1 MLKSM
6 RNFVAQCFWH
16 FKNTSWIRR
25 WIKRWN
31 AIFYHGP
38 RLIKIFVC
46 HKKDENQFFLKI
58 YLWTPFWTIF
68 FFTWF
73 ICMLSINHQNL
84 VINETQYLDW
94 SLQRLAIFK
103 NKNKNSCVKRLVS
116 WLSSCHDPCSIM
128 LAWSQLVVVAKP
140 WRCTTQQTC

>member
-1 MLKSM
+1 ME
-6 RNFVAQCFWH
+6 CH
-16 FKNTSWIRR
+16 FLSWTQT
-25 WIKRWN
+25 
-31 AIFYHGP
+31 
-38 RLIKIFVC
+38 
-46 HKKDENQFFLKI
+46 NQDFFLSQKGWKSIFFKDLSLISPLTI
-58 YLWTPFWTIF
+58 YYSFISTPFWTIF
-68 FFTWF
+68 FFTWL